1 MRHEAAQG
9 DEGRPLGAGLQ
20 ELASN
25 HLKLLWS
32 NARVVR
38 VYVTSLGPNQTI
50 GMRGSRCILVIF
62 GDKDLRGVVE
72 AHILFQNDGIIT
84 HTYKNEKSWAECQ

>member
-1 MRHEAAQG
+1 
-9 DEGRPLGAGLQ
+9 
-20 ELASN
+20 
-25 HLKLLWS
+25 
-32 NARVVR
+32 
-38 VYVTSLGPNQTI
+38 
-50 GMRGSRCILVIF
+50 MRGSRCILVIF